1 MSETEKVHDETNQT
15 ESSEGGEGDGPV
27 PSPANLD
34 SQMFLAQRQD
44 KEKFPIQFAVDDFMF
59 VEQLTQSKNSVIW
72 LVNYRFG
79 NDLLVLKVRFA
90 VDDFDD
96 FRIW

>member
-1 MSETEKVHDETNQT
+1 MADTREEPQHDLPGPGTEEDPNDPGLQ
-15 ESSEGGEGDGPV
+15 

-34 SQMFLAQRQD
+34 TQMFLAQRQD

-72 LVNYRFG
+72 LVNYRFA
-79 NDLLVLKVRFA
+79 NDLLVLKVRSMFWPA
-90 VDDFDD
+90 MSG
-96 FRIW
+96 